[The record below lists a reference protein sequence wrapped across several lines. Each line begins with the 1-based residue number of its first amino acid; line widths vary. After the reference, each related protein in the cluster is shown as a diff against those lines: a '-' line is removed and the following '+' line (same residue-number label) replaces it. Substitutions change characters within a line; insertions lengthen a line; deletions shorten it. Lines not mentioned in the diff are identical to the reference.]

1 MGIKLVNDEQ
11 ILNEQ
16 FRVAVIRDLEGSVN
30 LARKRE
36 ARKRYEVFKDQTVKW
51 VIQKLR
57 DEGLK
62 DSTLK
67 VMVNRA
73 SNISVCR
80 KVINKLARC
89 YSGGVK
95 RDTGTE
101 TGNLVIDQLAQL
113 LNFDQKQKKAD
124 KYRKLFKNALSLIVP
139 ELLYTEGER
148 QVFGIK
154 KKIFGPHQYDVIE
167 SARDAECAGAIIL
180 SDYDENSLASLPVQ
194 NNSTSLSYQ
203 AKKEGAQSSLGKKK
217 FYIWWTAKYHFTT
230 DEQGK
235 VLASLSPEGLLN
247 PIGELPAVTYAEDQ
261 DGNYWA
267 EGGEDLVD
275 GSILINTLLT
285 DMFAIAYMQ
294 AWGQLVITGKKIPEV
309 LEGGPHSMLVLTYD
323 DGDPE
328 PKVSVVSANPPLA
341 EWRACIEQLVAL
353 LLSTNDLA
361 PSNVSVKLD
370 ASSFPSGIAMLIEK
384 SQATGSIESTQREF
398 AAGERKEWRVV
409 KAWHNYLFERK
420 ALDDEYSAIGV
431 IPKELEVSAKFL
443 DTKEVTTEKEK
454 LETIKLRKELA
465 LNTQVELIMLDN
477 PSMTE
482 EEAKQKLL
490 KLAKERTENA
500 ISESGKIA
508 DEMIGDNGVESFD
521 AEGKSVQKIGGGQ
534 NVVSK
539 GKVSDSALNGA
550 QVQALADL
558 VQSVALGQLPRE
570 SAVAIVESAFLLS
583 KEEAERILGSAGNGF
598 KPDTSVPIV
607 SKPAQVN

>member
-11 ILNEQ
+11 ILDEK
-16 FRVAVIRDLEGSVN
+16 FRVNVIRDLEGSVN

-51 VIQKLR
+51 VIQKLK

-62 DSTLK
+62 ASTLK

-148 QVFGIK
+148 KVFGIK

-167 SARDAECAGAIIL
+167 SARDAESAGAIIL
-180 SDYDENSLASLPVQ
+180 SEYDENSLASLPVQ
-194 NNSTSLSYQ
+194 DNSTSLSYQ
-203 AKKEGAQSSLGKKK
+203 AKKESANSSLGKKK

-235 VLASLSPEGLLN
+235 ILRDLSPDELIN

-261 DGNYWA
+261 DGSYWA

-275 GSILINTLLT
+275 GSILVNTLIT

-341 EWRACIEQLVAL
+341 EWRQCIEQYVAL

-398 AAGERKEWRVV
+398 AVGERKEWRII
-409 KAWHNYLFERK
+409 KAWHNYLFERG
-420 ALDDEYSAIGV
+420 ALDEEYSAIGL
-431 IPKELEVSAKFL
+431 IPKDLQVSAKFL
-443 DTKEVTTEKEK
+443 DTKEIITEKEK
-454 LETIKLRKELA
+454 LETIKLRQELGI
-465 LNTQVELIMLDN
+465 NRRVELIMIDN
-477 PSMTE
+477 PAMTE
-482 EEAKQKLL
+482 AEAKEKLL
-490 KLAKERTENA
+490 AIQTEKMAKAVTDASNV
-500 ISESGKIA
+500 A
-508 DEMIGDNGVESFD
+508 D
-521 AEGKSVQKIGGGQ
+521 
-534 NVVSK
+534 
-539 GKVSDSALNGA
+539 
-550 QVQALADL
+550 
-558 VQSVALGQLPRE
+558 
-570 SAVAIVESAFLLS
+570 SAVA
-583 KEEAERILGSAGNGF
+583 EE
-598 KPDTSVPIV
+598 
-607 SKPAQVN
+607 VNL